1 MRKYITRATQLGVL
15 DTTVLNEFY
24 QTLRDAQRY
33 KGDTMSFAED
43 LSGKSLNAAKK
54 GIMTLNKLY
63 RSGDNFFKIMAW
75 ESETKALMQGKG
87 LSRQDAEAEAAE
99 RVKNTRP
106 TYSRVFRIVKKWRNQ
121 PFFGNF
127 ISWPSEILR
136 TTANSIRYGAEDLKT
151 PGMRSHGFK
160 RLIGM
165 IVGTSIGIGIVR
177 AFMWATDFNDRKVYA
192 MRRFVAPYQKNA
204 SLAPT
209 GVDDKGNVGYID
221 ISYTDPL
228 EVFRG
233 PILAA
238 VSGNNFEEGLLN
250 STREFLETY
259 LGPSILVNSLASA
272 IYGKTP
278 QNREIRN
285 PQDPALDQAYDTLTY
300 FLRQNEPATLSQFR
314 RVYKALRGEP
324 DVAVSKYGRI
334 YKPGEEISAIFGIR
348 PQSIDLGKAL
358 EGKSAR
364 FASNMSDVSRIFTE
378 TYGAAGKVPEAD
390 IRSQYAKMEKRRRQ
404 LFDEANKDFH
414 AAVLLGMD
422 SDDAISAMSIGMGRA
437 NASAVANN
445 RYRDYKVG
453 KSLRIRMQ
461 KTLTPE
467 EIRKREAIRED
478 IESGVE

>member
-1 MRKYITRATQLGVL
+1 
-15 DTTVLNEFY
+15 
-24 QTLRDAQRY
+24 LRDAQRY

-87 LSRQDAEAEAAE
+87 LSRQDAEVEAAE

-151 PGMRSHGFK
+151 PGMRSNGFK

-177 AFMWATDFNDRKVYA
+177 AFMWATDFNDRKLDA

-204 SLAPT
+204 TLAPT
-209 GVDDKGNVGYID
+209 GVDEKGNVGYVD

-233 PILAA
+233 PVIAA
-238 VSGNNFEEGLLN
+238 VSGRNFEEGLLN
-250 STREFLETY
+250 STREFLEAY

-285 PQDPALDQAYDTLTY
+285 PQDPAFDQAIDTITY
-300 FLRQNEPATLSQFR
+300 FLRQNEPATVSQFR

-348 PQSIDLGKAL
+348 PQSIDLAKAL

-364 FASNMSDVSRIFTE
+364 FASNMSDVGRIFTE
-378 TYGAAGKVPEAD
+378 TYGAAGVVPETD
-390 IRSQYAKMEKRRRQ
+390 IRS
-404 LFDEANKDFH
+404 
-414 AAVLLGMD
+414 
-422 SDDAISAMSIGMGRA
+422 
-437 NASAVANN
+437 
-445 RYRDYKVG
+445 
-453 KSLRIRMQ
+453 
-461 KTLTPE
+461 
-467 EIRKREAIRED
+467 
-478 IESGVE
+478 

>member
-1 MRKYITRATQLGVL
+1 
-15 DTTVLNEFY
+15 
-24 QTLRDAQRY
+24 
-33 KGDTMSFAED
+33 
-43 LSGKSLNAAKK
+43 
-54 GIMTLNKLY
+54 
-63 RSGDNFFKIMAW
+63 
-75 ESETKALMQGKG
+75 
-87 LSRQDAEAEAAE
+87 
-99 RVKNTRP
+99 
-106 TYSRVFRIVKKWRNQ
+106 
-121 PFFGNF
+121 
-127 ISWPSEILR
+127 
-136 TTANSIRYGAEDLKT
+136 
-151 PGMRSHGFK
+151 
-160 RLIGM
+160 M

-177 AFMWATDFNDRKVYA
+177 AFMWATDFNDRKVGA

-209 GVDDKGNVGYID
+209 GIDDKGNVGYID

-238 VSGNNFEEGLLN
+238 VSGRNFEEGLLN
-250 STREFLETY
+250 STREFLESY

-300 FLRQNEPATLSQFR
+300 FLRQNEPATVSQFR

-390 IRSQYAKMEKRRRQ
+390 IRSQYAKMEDRRRQ

-414 AAVLLGMD
+414 AAMLLGMD
-422 SDDAISAMSIGMGRA
+422 RGEAIRAMSVGMGRA
-437 NASAVANN
+437 NAVAVASN

-453 KSLRIRMQ
+453 KALRQQMQ
-461 KTLTPE
+461 RTLTPE
-467 EIRKREAIRED
+467 EIQKREAVRRD
-478 IESGVE
+478 IEMGVE